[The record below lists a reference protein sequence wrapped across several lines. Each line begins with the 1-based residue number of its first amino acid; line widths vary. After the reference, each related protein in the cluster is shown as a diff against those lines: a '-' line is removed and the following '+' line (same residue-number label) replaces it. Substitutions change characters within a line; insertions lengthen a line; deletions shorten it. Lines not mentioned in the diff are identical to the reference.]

1 MKKFVSLIITF
12 LLVISLSGCGKES
25 DALKFKNEYE
35 NINGEAIEGKDYK
48 VRTLDIDSD
57 NPIIYLNL
65 DDALR
70 VVKEETAIIYFGFAR
85 CPWCRSIIETLL
97 EVAKDLK
104 INKIYYV
111 DVYDSRDVL
120 QVNEEGKIEITKEA
134 PDAYYELLTLL
145 DDVLEDYMITDND
158 GNSINT
164 GEKRIYA
171 PNVVAVK
178 DGKVLG
184 LETGI
189 PCNLENPYQEITKEM
204 HDETYDL
211 FKCLLEEIVDKGGTC
226 SINKSC

>member
-65 DDALR
+65 EDTPR

-120 QVNEEGKIEITKEA
+120 KVNEDGKIEITKEA

-204 HDETYDL
+204 YDETYDL